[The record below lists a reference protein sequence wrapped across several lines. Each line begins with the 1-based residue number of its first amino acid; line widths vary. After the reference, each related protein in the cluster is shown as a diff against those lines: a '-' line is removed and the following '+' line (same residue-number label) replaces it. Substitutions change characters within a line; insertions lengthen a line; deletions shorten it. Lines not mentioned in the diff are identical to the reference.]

1 MLKGERSAVK
11 LKHCARDKIDSN
23 GVQCSVVTIADV
35 IATVRDREQTL
46 RVYNTDPDVFKAIEE
61 GLTERNVAV
70 EAVTTDS
77 GRPANTAMLLSG
89 NDVRAV
95 AATDDLRAALEETIA
110 RRPPRRQFPTPEW
123 VRDREPNSDA
133 STPSPGE
140 SLLDR
145 IADRTFTSHDT
156 RRMMYLSREIEDRAW
171 RVGEGRLFAG
181 FQRAEAIKDQRR
193 KYRRL
198 ANRGLAVHVYAGTPE
213 ATPPS
218 IKGVE
223 VHLEDTKELAQ
234 TWFVI
239 FDGGR
244 DPLQK
249 SALLA
254 DRRGPDEYFGVV
266 TYEPALVDRALAY
279 LTDRYA
285 PMDRSQRHSA

>member
-1 MLKGERSAVK
+1 M
-11 LKHCARDKIDSN
+11 
-23 GVQCSVVTIADV
+23 TIADV
-35 IATVRDREQTL
+35 IATVRDRERTL
-46 RVYNTDPDVFKAIEE
+46 RIYNTDPDVCRAIEE

-70 EAVTTDS
+70 KSITTDS
-77 GRPANTAMLLSG
+77 GRPADTAMLLDDD
-89 NDVRAV
+89 DVRAV
-95 AATDDLRAALEETIA
+95 ATTDDLRAALEQTAA
-110 RRPPRRQFPTPEW
+110 RRPPRKQFPTPEW
-123 VRDREPNSDA
+123 VRDRGAETDA
-133 STPSPGE
+133 SATPSPGE
-140 SLLDR
+140 SLLDQ
-145 IADRTFTSHDT
+145 IEDRTFTSHDT

-181 FQRAEAIKDQRR
+181 FQRTEAIKDQRR

-213 ATPPS
+213 TTPPS
-218 IKGVE
+218 IEGVE
-223 VHLEDTKELAQ
+223 VHLEDTRELAR

-266 TYEPALVDRALAY
+266 TYKPALVDRALAY
-279 LTDRYA
+279 LTDRYT
-285 PMDRSQRHSA
+285 PSDRSQRHSA